1 MSPGWCLHVRQGKP
15 LMLGYMVFMS
25 YYCSTECERHG
36 LWSTTAVHII
46 KMANVP
52 STGTQVSGNMLRGK
66 ACRSLSLHETTT
78 ADNTMDRQVQQ
89 TKHTAMLFTHACA
102 LTSTHS
108 SNLVYII
115 ALCMVKSIS
124 NMEHA
129 SGHIPTSSA
138 VRSSMEQSLPR
149 DARESMYGLWGKAGI
164 CASTYALL

>member
-1 MSPGWCLHVRQGKP
+1 MVYDRQQLFTSSGWQLFPQLARKCLVTCCWAKHFGQCPCMKQR
-15 LMLGYMVFMS
+15 
-25 YYCSTECERHG
+25 
-36 LWSTTAVHII
+36 
-46 KMANVP
+46 
-52 STGTQVSGNMLRGK
+52 LR
-66 ACRSLSLHETTT
+66 
-78 ADNTMDRQVQQ
+78 DNTMDRQVQQ

-164 CASTYALL
+164 CASTYASL

>member
-1 MSPGWCLHVRQGKP
+1 
-15 LMLGYMVFMS
+15 
-25 YYCSTECERHG
+25 
-36 LWSTTAVHII
+36 
-46 KMANVP
+46 
-52 STGTQVSGNMLRGK
+52 MLRGK
-66 ACRSLSLHETTT
+66 TCRSSSLHDTTT

-164 CASTYALL
+164 CASTYASLYFMSPGGSHHQQPRKPPVLGCMQFGQTKKCVAQYDCGFH